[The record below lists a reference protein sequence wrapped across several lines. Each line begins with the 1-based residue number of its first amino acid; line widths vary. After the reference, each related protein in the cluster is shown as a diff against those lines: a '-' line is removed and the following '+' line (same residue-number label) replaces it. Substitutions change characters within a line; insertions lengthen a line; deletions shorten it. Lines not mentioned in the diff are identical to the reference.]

1 MRFFLCLC
9 VIICLYVCGF
19 GEFRSDLVSVNYKG
33 PLEEEKKFWVF
44 FVFWVWD
51 MVALCFGDLGFVD

>member
-1 MRFFLCLC
+1 MCFFLCLC

-19 GEFRSDLVSVNYKG
+19 GEFRSDLVSVNYKV

-44 FVFWVWD
+44 FCFLDLGYGGIVFW
-51 MVALCFGDLGFVD
+51 

>member
-1 MRFFLCLC
+1 MCFFLCLC

-19 GEFRSDLVSVNYKG
+19 GEFRSDLVSVNYKV

-44 FVFWVWD
+44 FVF
-51 MVALCFGDLGFVD
+51 